1 MPDEPDLSRSLE
13 DYLET
18 IYALAS
24 EKGVVRVKDI
34 AAERGVKAGSV
45 SPAMARLAAMGLVR
59 RELREHIALSP
70 SGERLAR
77 RVFARHQLLRRLLGE
92 VLQVAPAEVEEVA
105 CAMEHSLTS
114 SATER
119 LLRLFEFL
127 ETQPQGQ
134 AFLRE
139 FHRWMGQQDQEAR
152 VEEDGEV
159 WP

>member
-18 IYALAS
+18 IFALAR

-34 AAERGVKAGSV
+34 AAERAVKAGSV
-45 SPAMARLAAMGLVR
+45 SPAMARLAALGLIR
-59 RELREHIALSP
+59 RELREHIALTP
-70 SGERLAR
+70 QGELLAR

-92 VLQVAPAEVEEVA
+92 VLRVAPQEVEQVA

-119 LLRLFEFL
+119 LVRLFEFL

-139 FHRWMGQQDQEAR
+139 FHRWMRQQDRQSSLRGDE
-152 VEEDGEV
+152 G
-159 WP
+159 PQP